1 MEELLEQALG
11 VVGADSAVS
20 IEVGVE
26 LVVGADSAVSI
37 EVGVELVAGVGVGRG
52 EIFWPIE
59 SY

>member
-1 MEELLEQALG
+1 MEQALG